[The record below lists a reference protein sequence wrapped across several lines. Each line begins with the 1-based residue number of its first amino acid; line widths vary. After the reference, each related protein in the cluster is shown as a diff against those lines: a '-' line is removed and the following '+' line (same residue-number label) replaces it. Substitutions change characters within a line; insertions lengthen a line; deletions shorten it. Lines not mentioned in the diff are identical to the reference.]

1 MAHIV
6 PHGVSDYSDFVIDEI
21 VARCSDDMHGALKA
35 LLLINEAPR
44 SGAKPPPQP
53 IGLSNGNGPPDKRF
67 AALTQYQGNVGSLSG
82 FGGTDCRCASTEVSP
97 VALVRGSHFSSAHDP
112 KALGPSF

>member
-35 LLLINEAPR
+35 LLLINEHLEAELSLLR
-44 SGAKPPPQP
+44 SPSTYRTRA
-53 IGLSNGNGPPDKRF
+53 IRR
-67 AALTQYQGNVGSLSG
+67 TNVSL
-82 FGGTDCRCASTEVSP
+82 
-97 VALVRGSHFSSAHDP
+97 H
-112 KALGPSF
+112 